1 MVILLIQGELF
12 QFKKK
17 HSLPQTDGQHNLKWG
32 ETQRH
37 FTKIINRTRLFTL

>member
-1 MVILLIQGELF
+1 MVILLIQGELC
-12 QFKKK
+12 QLKKK